1 MLDTKIFQVV
11 DLFSGCGGL
20 SLGFEKAGFDV
31 LCGLDSWKWAVETYN
46 RNFKHPC
53 INIDVGDVGAVVD
66 VLSPFF
72 DGYSGSRPGIIG
84 GPPCQDFSS
93 AGKRVEGSRAGLTEK
108 FAEVVGLLRPGFV
121 VMENVPQ
128 ALKAGSYQSAL
139 SMLRGFGY
147 EVGTV
152 VLDASKCGVPQ
163 RRKRLFAL
171 GFEDGKTLDAVLEL
185 LNDEQ
190 DSKSMTVRDY
200 FGDGLDFEHYYNPP
214 RSYAR
219 RGVFSVDEP
228 APTIRG
234 VNRPVP
240 PGYQSH
246 RGDTAPVGEVRAL
259 SSRERAGIQTFPEW
273 FEFVGARTNVE
284 QLIGNAV
291 PVNLGLF
298 VAERVFRGLGDG
310 FGELS

>member
-1 MLDTKIFQVV
+1 MSFSVV
-11 DLFSGCGGL
+11 DVFSGCGGL

-31 LCGLDSWKWAVETYN
+31 LCGVDSWGCAVETYSA
-46 RNFKHPC
+46 NFDHPC
-53 INIDVGDVGAVVD
+53 VNVDAGGVDAVVG

-72 DGYSGSRPGIIG
+72 EGTEVVRPGLIG

-93 AGKRVEGSRAGLTEK
+93 AGKRVEGGRAGLTEK
-108 FAEVVGLLRPGFV
+108 FAEVAGVLRPGFV

-128 ALKAGSYQSAL
+128 AVKAGSYQRAL
-139 SMLRGFGY
+139 GMLQEFGY
-147 EVGTV
+147 SVGTI

-171 GFEDGKTLDAVLEL
+171 GFEDADVVEYVLGL
-185 LNDEQ
+185 LESEQ
-190 DSKSMTVRDY
+190 DDVSLTVREY
-200 FGDGLDFEHYYNPP
+200 FGDGLEFDHYYNPP

-228 APTIRG
+228 APTLRG

-240 PGYQSH
+240 PGYVPH
-246 RGDTAPVGEVRAL
+246 RGDTAPIEGVRAL
-259 SSRERAGIQTFPEW
+259 TYRERAAIQTFPDD
-273 FEFVGARTNVE
+273 FEFLGSKTNVE
-284 QLIGNAV
+284 QMIGNAV

-298 VAERVFRGLGDG
+298 VAERVRRGL
-310 FGELS
+310 ELLG

>member
-1 MLDTKIFQVV
+1 MGFSAV
-11 DLFSGCGGL
+11 DVFSGCGGL

-31 LCGLDSWKWAVETYN
+31 LCGVDSWGCAVETYN
-46 RNFKHPC
+46 ANFDHPC
-53 INIDVGDVGAVVD
+53 VNVDAGDVDAVVG

-72 DGYSGSRPGIIG
+72 EGVGGARSGLVG

-93 AGKRVEGSRAGLTEK
+93 AGKRVEGKRAGLTEK
-108 FAEVVGLLRPGFV
+108 FAEVAGVLRPGFV

-128 ALKAGSYQSAL
+128 AVKAGSYQRAL
-139 SMLRGFGY
+139 GMLQEFGY
-147 EVGTV
+147 SVGTV

-171 GFEDGKTLDAVLEL
+171 GFEDADVVEYVLGL
-185 LNDEQ
+185 LESEQ
-190 DSKSMTVRDY
+190 DEVSLTVREY
-200 FGDGLDFEHYYNPP
+200 FGEGLEFDHYYNPP

-228 APTIRG
+228 APTLRG

-240 PGYQSH
+240 PGYVSH
-246 RGDTAPVGEVRAL
+246 RGDTAPIEGVRAL
-259 SSRERAGIQTFPEW
+259 TYRERASIQTFPES
-273 FEFVGARTNVE
+273 FEFLGSKTNVE
-284 QLIGNAV
+284 QMIGNAV

-298 VAERVFRGLGDG
+298 VAERVRHGL
-310 FGELS
+310 ELAG

>member
-1 MLDTKIFQVV
+1 MTSGEKFSVV

-20 SLGFEKAGFDV
+20 SLGFERAGFDV
-31 LCGLDSWKWAVETYN
+31 LCGLDNWGCAVDTYN
-46 RNFKHPC
+46 ANFNHVC
-53 INIDVGDVGAVVD
+53 MNVDLGDVESVLD
-66 VLSPFF
+66 VLYPFF
-72 DGYSGSRPGIIG
+72 YQSDEVRPGIIG

-93 AGKRVEGSRAGLTEK
+93 AGKRSEGARAGMTEK
-108 FAEVVGLLRPGFV
+108 FADFVSWFQPEFV

-128 ALKAGSYQSAL
+128 AIKAESYQKAL
-139 SMLRGFGY
+139 NTIKNAGY
-147 EVGTV
+147 FVDTV

-171 GFEDGKTLDAVLEL
+171 AFKDKDVLDRVMNL
-185 LNDEQ
+185 LVSEQ
-190 DSKSMTVRDY
+190 DNVSMTVRDY
-200 FGDGLDFEHYYNPP
+200 FGDSLEFEHYYNPP

-240 PGYQSH
+240 PGYVSH
-246 RGDTAPVGEVRAL
+246 RGDTAPINGVRAL
-259 SSRERAGIQTFPEW
+259 TYRERARIQTFPED
-273 FEFVGARTNVE
+273 FEFVGSKTNVE

-291 PVNLGLF
+291 PVNLGWF
-298 VAERVFRGLGDG
+298 VADKVKRALDADMRIR
-310 FGELS
+310 

>member
-1 MLDTKIFQVV
+1 MSDTETFSVV

-20 SLGFEKAGFDV
+20 SLGFEKVGFDV
-31 LCGLDSWKWAVETYN
+31 LCGLDSWQWAVETYN
-46 RNFKHPC
+46 KNFEHLC
-53 INIDVGDVGAVVD
+53 VNIDVGDVGAVAG
-66 VLSPFF
+66 VLAPFF
-72 DGYSGSRPGIIG
+72 EDSKGLRPGIIG

-108 FAEVVGLLRPGFV
+108 FAEVVRLLHPGFV

-128 ALKAGSYQSAL
+128 ALKAQSYQSAL
-139 SMLRGFGY
+139 SMLRDAGY
-147 EVGTV
+147 EVGTI

-171 GFEDGKTLDAVLEL
+171 GFEDGEILDVVLESL
-185 LNDEQ
+185 HGEQ
-190 DSKSMTVRDY
+190 ASKSMTVRDY
-200 FGDGLDFEHYYNPP
+200 FGEDLDFEHYYNPP

-240 PGYQSH
+240 PGYESH
-246 RGDTAPVGEVRAL
+246 RGDTAPISEVRAL
-259 SSRERAGIQTFPEW
+259 SSRERARIQTFPDW

-291 PVNLGLF
+291 PVNLAAF
-298 VAERVFRGLGDG
+298 VAERVRRGL
-310 FGELS
+310 ESV

>member
-1 MLDTKIFQVV
+1 MGFSAV
-11 DLFSGCGGL
+11 DVFSGCGGL

-31 LCGLDSWKWAVETYN
+31 LCGVDSWGCAVETYN
-46 RNFKHPC
+46 VNFDHPC
-53 INIDVGDVGAVVD
+53 VTVDASDVDAVVE

-72 DGYSGSRPGIIG
+72 EGAGGARPGLIG

-93 AGKRVEGSRAGLTEK
+93 AGKRVEGKRAGLTEK
-108 FAEVVGLLRPGFV
+108 FAEVAGVLHPGFV

-128 ALKAGSYQSAL
+128 AVKAGSYQRAL
-139 SMLRGFGY
+139 GMLQEFGY
-147 EVGTV
+147 SVGLV

-171 GFEDGKTLDAVLEL
+171 GFEDADVVECVLGL
-185 LNDEQ
+185 LESEQ
-190 DSKSMTVRDY
+190 DEVPLTVREY
-200 FGDGLDFEHYYNPP
+200 FGEGLGFDHYYNPP

-228 APTIRG
+228 APTLRG

-240 PGYQSH
+240 PGYVSH
-246 RGDTAPVGEVRAL
+246 RGDTAPIEGVRAL
-259 SSRERAGIQTFPEW
+259 TYRERAAIQTFPDN
-273 FEFVGARTNVE
+273 FEFLGSKTNVE
-284 QLIGNAV
+284 QMIGNAV

-298 VAERVFRGLGDG
+298 VAERARRGL
-310 FGELS
+310 ELLR